1 MIFYFILFCVY
12 DLPMNNMLNSAFLF
26 CRASDSTTDTESG
39 SESESSSDSDGI
51 DVPGK
56 DQKQNDRTQKTGN
69 ALCHCVF
76 IFSKICILPDLFN

>member
-1 MIFYFILFCVY
+1 
-12 DLPMNNMLNSAFLF
+12 MLNSAVLY

-39 SESESSSDSDGI
+39 SESESSYDSDGI

-56 DQKQNDRTQKTGN
+56 DQKRNDRSQKTGN

-76 IFSKICILPDLFN
+76 FFFCPCISTFY